1 MQGQGGAGTI
11 KGGWQQG
18 QLISP
23 VDWVQL
29 VAVIFPVKIVAPVV
43 ALVTVNVPI
52 FWNTR
57 VVPTLQ
63 NGKVPRE
70 NDTVE
75 GRTIRTVVEPSS
87 VPLS

>member
-1 MQGQGGAGTI
+1 M
-11 KGGWQQG
+11 
-18 QLISP
+18 ISP

-29 VAVIFPVKIVAPVV
+29 VAVIFPLKIVAPVV
-43 ALVTVNVPI
+43 ALVTVNVPV
-52 FWNTR
+52 FWNAG

-75 GRTIRTVVEPSS
+75 GRTIRTANEPCLVCS
-87 VPLS
+87 VPVS